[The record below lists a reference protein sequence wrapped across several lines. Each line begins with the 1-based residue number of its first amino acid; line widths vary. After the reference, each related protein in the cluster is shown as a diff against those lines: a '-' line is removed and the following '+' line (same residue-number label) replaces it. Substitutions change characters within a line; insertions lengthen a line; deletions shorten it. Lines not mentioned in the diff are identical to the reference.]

1 MKYRELTFLLLQL
14 LSLLVDD
21 VHDDIVHHALRAH
34 ITEWQPHEKRQ
45 QPQPATSIQ
54 Q

>member
-1 MKYRELTFLLLQL
+1 MKYSELTFLLLQL

-21 VHDDIVHHALRAH
+21 VHNHIVDDALRAH
-34 ITEWQPHEKRQ
+34 ITERQPHEKRQ
-45 QPQPATSIQ
+45 QPQPATSVQ